1 MTQAFVYQFLK
12 YFTAA
17 TSKVFRQYQAA
28 YYCSGSQYLVDG
40 KLKSSNLCKTRMCH
54 KCACIRTANLI
65 NGYAAELEPIMKRKN
80 LYFLTLT
87 IPTVHWTQ
95 AKKQFD
101 LLYSSFDRIR
111 KSLNKKVGRGIMKK
125 FRGVRKLEFTHGQ
138 APGHVHLHFH
148 LLVEGKRN
156 AEYLMNKWLIEH
168 PSAKEWC
175 QDIKLADK
183 NSLKEM
189 FKYLSKPTFKIK
201 DTKNSIERT
210 VYLPNEEQVQVFNAC
225 YEAVKGRRL
234 VQPFGGLKKV
244 SEEVEEEDED
254 KEDEGFENLVAQE
267 LGKFE
272 GKIWEW
278 DRNCQSYVSEY
289 GELLATDLNL
299 DSIIVACLCN
309 IHHEPPPPF
318 IPSVLRHLEYG
329 ARLNQLVA

>member
-12 YFTAA
+12 FFTVT

-28 YYCSGSQYLVDG
+28 YYCSDNQYLVDG
-40 KLKSSNLCKTRMCH
+40 KLRSSSLCKTRMCH

-65 NGYAAELEPIMKRKN
+65 NGYSAELEPIMKKKD

-95 AKKQFD
+95 VKEQFK

-111 KSLNKKVGRGIMKK
+111 KDLNKKVQRGKMKK
-125 FRGVRKLEFTHGQ
+125 FRGIRKLEFTHGQ
-138 APGHVHLHFH
+138 ISGHVHLHFH
-148 LLVEGKRN
+148 LLVEGKQN
-156 AEYLMNKWLIEH
+156 AEFLVKKWLIEH
-168 PSAKEWC
+168 SSAKEWC
-175 QDIKLADK
+175 QDIRLADK

-201 DTKNSIERT
+201 DKKNNIERT

-244 SEEVEEEDED
+244 SEEIEDEEEE

-267 LGKFE
+267 LGNFE
-272 GKIWEW
+272 GRIWKW
-278 DRNCQSYVSEY
+278 NKNCQSYISEY
-289 GELLATDLNL
+289 GELLATNLNL
-299 DSIIVACLCN
+299 NSVIVTCLRSIYDEPLRPFVPTIVRY
-309 IHHEPPPPF
+309 F
-318 IPSVLRHLEYG
+318 EYG
-329 ARLNQLVA
+329 ILNQLIS